1 MKYRVDERLM
11 AFVWR
16 GDRGSWEQMARAE
29 QYIRGYELPEFIV
42 TFDGLTLPYG
52 ELGL

>member
-1 MKYRVDERLM
+1 MMTFCYGYGWLLV
-11 AFVWR
+11 
-16 GDRGSWEQMARAE
+16 SRATT
-29 QYIRGYELPEFIV
+29 YIRGYELPEFIV